1 MTGHVLITGAN
12 SGIGLATLRRFAG
25 AAWRVT
31 ATVRNQARA
40 AEFAELLEV
49 EGLEAET
56 VIYDALDRSA
66 TDAAAAEILSRG
78 APDVLINN
86 AARTVFG
93 PVEVLDDAAIDLQL
107 ETNFVSPLRFTRA
120 FIPHFRG
127 RGAGA
132 IVNISSGSGFL
143 PQGCEGMYS
152 ASKHAV
158 EALSEALYYELRPF
172 GVRVAIV
179 EPGRT
184 AAGSD
189 HKIVFAGGFGPDS
202 PYWPQFSERRDLQ
215 NASIWKDNW
224 AEDPKVVADA
234 IFEAATSSD
243 SRLHWPVGRD
253 TRLAAKLRGREALD
267 TYEARSNEAL
277 RELR

>member
-1 MTGHVLITGAN
+1 MTGNVLITGAN
-12 SGIGLATLRRFAG
+12 SGIGLATLRRFA
-25 AAWRVT
+25 AAGWSVT
-31 ATVRNQARA
+31 ATVRNEARA
-40 AEFAELLEV
+40 AEFAAL
-49 EGLEAET
+49 LEAEGLAAGT

-66 TDAAAAEILSRG
+66 TDAAAAEVLSRG
-78 APDVLINN
+78 VPDVLINN

-93 PVEVLDDAAIDLQL
+93 PVELLDDAAIDLQL
-107 ETNFVSPLRFTRA
+107 ETNVVSPLRFTRA
-120 FIPHFRG
+120 FIPHFRS

-143 PQGCEGMYS
+143 PQGCEGMYA

-189 HKIVFAGGFGPDS
+189 HKIVFASGFGPDS
-202 PYWPQFSERRDLQ
+202 PYWPQFSDRRDLQ

-224 AEDPKVVADA
+224 AEDPRVVADA

-253 TRLAAKLRGREALD
+253 TRLAARLRGREALD
-267 TYEARSNEAL
+267 TYEARSNQAL
-277 RELR
+277 MELR